1 MCGVNQQTIV
11 SDDSTNAITVPNC
24 TLYTGQDIY
33 GNSLQALVPFV
44 KDPDAVF
51 GDIED
56 WNGDRPEAGPVVF
69 ASTIRA
75 VIGVV

>member
-1 MCGVNQQTIV
+1 LCGVNQQPIV
-11 SDDSTNAITVPNC
+11 SDDSINAITVPNC

-33 GNSLQALVPFV
+33 GNDVQALVPFG

-51 GDIED
+51 ATIED
-56 WNGDRPEAGPVVF
+56 WDGDRPEAGPVVF